1 MAASN
6 KLTNSGVNIIEIF
19 TKLSHILAI
28 FGFILHLIGFATPFW
43 RVLPFRWKGL
53 NDEDEDN
60 LLGFDEGLWR
70 KCANG
75 LCSSVEVA
83 GRVLFLLLGVITYG
97 ASVNLGLS
105 WSFGLATVGGLL
117 LGIAGGLLLV
127 AFVKHQSAPF

>member
-83 GRVLFLLLGVITYG
+83 GRDWLQAVRVFESIALISSMVAIATVLFQMLYYLCYW
-97 ASVNLGLS
+97 A
-105 WSFGLATVGGLL
+105 
-117 LGIAGGLLLV
+117 
-127 AFVKHQSAPF
+127 